1 VKALLVRLDRLQRR
15 HRWTALPI
23 AVYTRFNEH
32 QGARLAANASYFAF
46 FSIFPLML
54 AFTTIL
60 GLVLEDNPELLADI
74 KDSVISNI
82 PVIGSQIGSTD
93 ALTGNI
99 VALVVGIV
107 LAIVGGLRLID
118 SLQYA
123 LNELWDV
130 PLHARPGGLSSRIRG
145 VLVLAVFGGGIIGST
160 VLASL
165 PAALD
170 LGLVGPLVGIV
181 ASVFANIVA
190 IVGVQMLLLTHR
202 PTLHE
207 LLPGSILAGVVIHVL
222 QQLGVVLAQ
231 QLSGSSDTYGALA
244 AIIGLLAFFHL
255 VFRVLLLSLEV
266 NAVRARDL
274 VPRSILKDDE
284 ELTDGDRR
292 ALLLDV
298 QRVQRNP
305 RVGYAIAIGG
315 LVASDDDAA
324 R

>member
-1 VKALLVRLDRLQRR
+1 MRALLVRLDRLQRR

-60 GLVLEDNPELLADI
+60 GLVLEDNPQLLADI

-82 PVIGSQIGSTD
+82 PVIGSQIGSAD

-107 LAIVGGLRLID
+107 LAIMGGLRLID
-118 SLQYA
+118 ALQFA

-170 LGLVGPLVGIV
+170 LGPVGPLVG
-181 ASVFANIVA
+181 
-190 IVGVQMLLLTHR
+190 
-202 PTLHE
+202 
-207 LLPGSILAGVVIHVL
+207 
-222 QQLGVVLAQ
+222 
-231 QLSGSSDTYGALA
+231 
-244 AIIGLLAFFHL
+244 
-255 VFRVLLLSLEV
+255 
-266 NAVRARDL
+266 
-274 VPRSILKDDE
+274 
-284 ELTDGDRR
+284 
-292 ALLLDV
+292 
-298 QRVQRNP
+298 
-305 RVGYAIAIGG
+305 
-315 LVASDDDAA
+315 
-324 R
+324 